1 MEFLTLCL
9 VQLISDLLEK
19 LGVGAVVSEGMIWA
33 MVIITYAIALF
44 ILIVCLHI
52 GHAKLMKLF
61 NRMKMKR
68 NRGWIRN
75 IKNTKRLSFEDQFD
89 ELFARS

>member
-1 MEFLTLCL
+1 MEMLTLGL

-33 MVIITYAIALF
+33 VVIVTYAIALF
-44 ILIVCLHI
+44 ILVVFLHI
-52 GHAKLMKLF
+52 GHAKLVKLF

-68 NRGWIRN
+68 SRGWIKD
-75 IKNTKRLSFEDQFD
+75 IKNTKRISFEDQFD

>member
-1 MEFLTLCL
+1 MEFLTLGM

-19 LGVGAVVSEGMIWA
+19 LGVGAVISEGMIWA
-33 MVIITYAIALF
+33 LVIVIYAIALF
-44 ILIVCLHI
+44 ILILCLHI
-52 GHAKLMKLF
+52 GHAKLMKIL
-61 NRMKMKR
+61 NRIKMKR
-68 NRGWIRN
+68 GRGWIGN

>member
-1 MEFLTLCL
+1 MELVTFAL
-9 VQLISDLLEK
+9 VQLISDLLEN
-19 LGVGAVVSEGMIWA
+19 LGVGAVVTEGMIWA
-33 MVIITYAIALF
+33 VVIIIYAIASF
-44 ILIVCLHI
+44 ILILCLHI

-61 NRMKMKR
+61 NRMKMKK

>member
-1 MEFLTLCL
+1 MEFLTLGL